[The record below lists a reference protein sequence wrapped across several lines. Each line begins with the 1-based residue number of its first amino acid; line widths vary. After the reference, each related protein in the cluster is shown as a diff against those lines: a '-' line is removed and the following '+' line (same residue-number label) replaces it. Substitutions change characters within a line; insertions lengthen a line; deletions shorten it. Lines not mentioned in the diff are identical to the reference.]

1 MKTER
6 NSDDGEIRYESL
18 FRQRWRDR
26 QSAATRPG
34 ELIKQQGWIDAGLV
48 ALGVLLAA
56 GAVAAGTVSVP
67 QTEALPAVTDG
78 TSVTAIPGSGTP
90 PAQGTAAQFR
100 DASGTTQR
108 AVVVEVTATEVR
120 ARLERPASAPAGELV
135 VPKGRHR
142 LISVLLPR
150 LR

>member
-1 MKTER
+1 MKTDR
-6 NSDDGEIRYESL
+6 NSDDGEIRYESV
-18 FRQRWRDR
+18 FRERWRDR

-34 ELIKQQGWIDAGLV
+34 ELIKQQCWIDAGLV

-56 GAVAAGTVSVP
+56 GAVAAGTVSVA

-100 DASGTTQR
+100 DASGTTQG

-120 ARLERPASAPAGELV
+120 AQLERPASAPAGELV
-135 VPKGRHR
+135 VPKGRQR
-142 LISVLLPR
+142 LINVLLPG